1 MSTILYKK
9 FFRAICSPA
18 VKKLP
23 DFTSSSRQAWS
34 LTMRRDFFNRV
45 AKCMWMWKFTS
56 NADQIL
62 HSIWITKAFERK
74 GWNSINKVKYSTW
87 GKPERSKINFRFTS
101 FIYYFGCIYCNWIKL
116 IGPLGYFELEVSYF
130 LNTYAINCSVKIHS
144 GSSTNATWTGIKL
157 Q

>member
-1 MSTILYKK
+1 MSDK

-23 DFTSSSRQAWS
+23 DFTSSSKQAWS

-62 HSIWITKAFERK
+62 YSIWITKAFERK
-74 GWNSINKVKYSTW
+74 SWNSINKVKYSMW

-101 FIYYFGCIYCNWIKL
+101 SIYYFGCIYCNLIKL
-116 IGPLGYFELEVSYF
+116 IGPLIITSYFELEVSYF

-144 GSSTNATWTGIKL
+144 TGIKL